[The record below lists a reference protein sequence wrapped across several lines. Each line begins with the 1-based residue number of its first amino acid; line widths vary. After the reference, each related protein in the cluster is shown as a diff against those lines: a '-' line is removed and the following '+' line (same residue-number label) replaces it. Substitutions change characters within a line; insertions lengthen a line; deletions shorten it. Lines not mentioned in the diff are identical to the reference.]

1 MSDTA
6 LHTPPGPIRSH
17 DWAST
22 GARARVKRRYMYDRI
37 LQWVGLGSIGIG
49 VLLLLILLSSLVS
62 TGLPAFQTTK
72 VTLDV
77 FIDPKLVKP
86 ENPGKGNFRKVT
98 RDAFAKL
105 FPEVTSRS
113 DQRRLFKIMSSGA
126 PFNVRKYVINNPD
139 VIGQNIQFAV
149 PLSDPYDQLYKGV
162 IPRQIEALSG
172 GQVELGK
179 SLAQQGLLSV
189 EDGKTLANLTIFID
203 PELATREDPASGNY
217 APMLAEALK
226 AIFPRASPTIT
237 SDILGDEATEA
248 VKQNVIETPGLVGRT
263 VQLKVQVSDHFDSLH
278 RTGSAMIMNPRF
290 GSPKVFEWYDSL
302 AERNLLQSNFSF
314 ELFTNADSRFP
325 EQAGLLGAIAGSFF
339 SLLVC
344 FLLSFVAGIAAAIY
358 LEEFAP
364 KNKLTD
370 LIEVNINNLAAVPSV
385 VFGLLGLAVFLG
397 TFGMPRS
404 SPLVGGMVLSLMTL
418 PTIIIATRAALQAVP
433 PSIREAALGVG
444 ASRHQVI
451 THHVL
456 PLAMPGILT
465 GTIIGLAQALGETAP
480 LLLIGMNAFIPSIES
495 IGILEPATALP
506 TQIFSWADSP
516 ERGFVSRTSAAI
528 LILLGFLFIMNATAI
543 YLRQKFERRW

>member
-1 MSDTA
+1 MSDTTINA
-6 LHTPPGPIRSH
+6 PGPIRMH
-17 DWAST
+17 DWGSDV
-22 GARARVKRRYMYDRI
+22 ARSRVKRRYFHDRI
-37 LQWVGLGSIGIG
+37 LQWLGLGSIGTAM
-49 VLLLLILLSSLVS
+49 LLLAILLSSLVS
-62 TGLPAFQTTK
+62 TGYPAFMTTK
-72 VTLDV
+72 VELDV
-77 FIDPKLVKP
+77 FIDPKLVTP
-86 ENPGKGNFRKVT
+86 ENPGKGNFRKIT
-98 RDAFAKL
+98 RDAFDKY
-105 FPEVTSRS
+105 FPDVTSRS
-113 DQRRLFKIMSSGA
+113 DKRRLYKIMSSGA
-126 PFNVRKYVINNPD
+126 PFNLRKHVLNNPEL
-139 VIGQNIQFAV
+139 IGQTFKFAV

-172 GQVELGK
+172 GQVKLGEA
-179 SLAQQGLLSV
+179 LAQRGLLTV
-189 EDGKTLANLTIFID
+189 ENEKTLATLTIYID
-203 PELATREDPASGNY
+203 PKQVTQEDPAAGDY
-217 APMLAEALK
+217 TPMLAEAIK
-226 AIFPRASPTIT
+226 AIFPKASETIT
-237 SDILGDEATEA
+237 RDILFTDAADT
-248 VKQNVIETPGLVGRT
+248 VKQTVVETPGLVGKT
-263 VQLKVQVSDHFDSLH
+263 LQLKVPVSENFDNLH
-278 RTGSAMIMNPRF
+278 RTGTAMIMNPRF
-290 GSPKVFEWYDSL
+290 GTPKVFDWYDSL
-302 AERNLLQSNFSF
+302 AERNLLTSNFSF
-314 ELFTNADSRFP
+314 ELFSNADSRFP

-339 SLLVC
+339 SLAVC

-364 KNKLTD
+364 KNKITD

-480 LLLIGMNAFIPSIES
+480 LLLIGMNAFIPSIEN

-528 LILLGFLFIMNATAI
+528 LVLLGFLFMMNATAI

>member
-6 LHTPPGPIRSH
+6 INSPGPVRFH
-17 DWAST
+17 DWGSDA
-22 GARARVKRRYMYDRI
+22 ARARVKRRYMHDRI
-37 LQWVGLGSIGIG
+37 LQWLGLGSIGIG
-49 VLLLLILLSSLVS
+49 ILLLTILLSSLVS
-62 TGLPAFQTTK
+62 TGYPAFMTTK
-72 VTLDV
+72 VTLDL

-86 ENPGKGNFRKVT
+86 ENPGKGNFRKLT
-98 RDAFAKL
+98 RDAFGAH
-105 FPEVTSRS
+105 FPDVTSRS
-113 DQRRLFKIMSSGA
+113 DKRRLYKIMSSGA
-126 PFNVRKYVINNPD
+126 PFNVRRHVLNNPEL
-139 VIGQNIQFAV
+139 IGQTIKFAV
-149 PLSDPYDQLYKGV
+149 PLSDPYDQLFKGV
-162 IPRQIEALSG
+162 IPREIEALSI
-172 GQVELGK
+172 GQVKLGESMK
-179 SLAQQGLLSV
+179 DRGLLSV
-189 EDGKTLANLTIFID
+189 ENGKTVVNLTVFID
-203 PELATREDPASGNY
+203 PALATKEDPADGDY
-217 APMLAEALK
+217 APMLAQAIKTLFPK
-226 AIFPRASPTIT
+226 ASETIT
-237 SDILGDEATEA
+237 RDIPSATAADEIKQTVVEA
-248 VKQNVIETPGLVGRT
+248 PGLVGKT
-263 VQLKVQVSDHFDSLH
+263 VQLKVSVSENFDNLFQ
-278 RTGSAMIMNPRF
+278 TGAAKVMNPRF
-290 GSPKVFEWYDSL
+290 GTPKVFEWYDSL
-302 AERNLLQSNFSF
+302 AKKGLLVSNFSF

-325 EQAGLLGAIAGSFF
+325 EQAGLLGATAGSFF
-339 SLLVC
+339 SLVVC

-364 KNKLTD
+364 KNKITD

-480 LLLIGMNAFIPSIES
+480 LLLIGMNAFIPSIEN

-528 LILLGFLFIMNATAI
+528 LILLGFLFMMNATAI